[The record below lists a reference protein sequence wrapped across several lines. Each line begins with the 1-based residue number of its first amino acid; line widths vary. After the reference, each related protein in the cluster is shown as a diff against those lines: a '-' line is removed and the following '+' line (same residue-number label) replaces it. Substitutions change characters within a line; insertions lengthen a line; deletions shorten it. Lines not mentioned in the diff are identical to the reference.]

1 MKSANIII
9 GVLIIILMTHATAF
23 AGTWSDGFAGN
34 TLDQKWTGDRDN
46 FSVAD
51 GYLQGRNAH
60 PIQLIPPKWVEI
72 GKDWDDYTITCKI
85 NVVLPNLLVCTKGAL
100 ILRRSGNEGYVF
112 ALHVAT
118 KTVEVYRLSNE
129 EMLLSVNKDLQLKK
143 WYVVKAEL
151 QGDSMSFYLD
161 NELIGKINDKRSASG
176 TVGLAVQDVLTVLF
190 DDFTITGPKIDDGS
204 AEVKAINKIPITW
217 AKLKYNH

>member
-1 MKSANIII
+1 MKTANIII
-9 GVLIIILMTHATAF
+9 GVLIIFLMTYVPAF
-23 AGTWSDGFAGN
+23 AGTWFDGFAGN
-34 TLDQKWTGDRDN
+34 TLDPKWVGDKDN
-46 FSVAD
+46 FLVAD

-72 GKDWDDYTITCKI
+72 GKDWDDYTVTCKI

-100 ILRRSGNEGYVF
+100 ILRRSGNEGYIF

-118 KTVEVYRLSNE
+118 RTVEVYRLSDQ
-129 EMLLSVNKDLQLKK
+129 EMLLSVDKDLQLKK

-161 NELIGKINDKRSASG
+161 DGLIGKISDRRSASG
-176 TVGLAVQDVLTVLF
+176 TVGLAVQDVLTALF
-190 DDFTITGPKIDDGS
+190 DDFTITGPKIEDGS

-217 AKLKYNH
+217 AKLKFR

>member
-1 MKSANIII
+1 MMKTVNIII
-9 GVLIIILMTHATAF
+9 GAIIIILMVYSVAF

-46 FSVAD
+46 FSVVD
-51 GYLQGRNAH
+51 GYLHGRNAH

-72 GKDWDDYTITCKI
+72 GKDWDDYTVTCKI

-100 ILRRSGNEGYVF
+100 VLRRSGNEGYVF

-129 EMLLSVNKDLQLKK
+129 EMLLSVNKNLQLKK

-161 NELIGKINDKRSASG
+161 NELIGKIDDKRSASG

-190 DDFTITGPKIDDGS
+190 DDFSITGPKVDDGS
-204 AEVKAINKIPITW
+204 AEVKALNKIPIAW
-217 AKLKYNH
+217 AKLKYN